1 METTMQVFLET
12 MLRPRRDGQ
21 HLTRFDGG
29 QITRQRTYPYI
40 PTTLMGLMGLMG
52 LTYSQRAK
60 RGNAWSPHRV
70 YALGIWTPLNPANPS
85 KPLGRNGS
93 ALTGGVALMG
103 YNPKFNPDPV
113 EGRALVGLSG
123 VAALAGS
130 GQQQRRPPPPGPPPG
145 DRQAHRP
152 RPKATTIHS

>member
-52 LTYSQRAK
+52 LTYAQRAK

-93 ALTGGVALMG
+93 ALTGGGGFAGLQPQIQTG
-103 YNPKFNPDPV
+103 PRR
-113 EGRALVGLSG
+113 GSRAGWSIRRCRPCRVRP
-123 VAALAGS
+123 AATPPTATGAAPRRSAGPS
-130 GQQQRRPPPPGPPPG
+130 AASQGHDHPQ
-145 DRQAHRP
+145 
-152 RPKATTIHS
+152 